1 MKIILCC
8 PRESL
13 NSIECVLRRDRRR
26 EKTACGKKRRQII
39 DSGNEPWNYQYL
51 EVSWRSFRED
61 NPTSALTSPCGI
73 QNQEKHFPIWL
84 SEERFTIDSH
94 LSAQKRIET
103 LERHLWEVLF
113 AWKKKWKLHLY
124 RGQVVGTSVWGRR
137 WNFHHVG
144 ASFSVHLTANCTMH
158 FLYSQVQVHQ
168 CPGPWKEGRTRRLLG
183 FQ

>member
-61 NPTSALTSPCGI
+61 NPISALTSPCGI
-73 QNQEKHFPIWL
+73 QNQEKHLPIWL

-113 AWKKKWKLHLY
+113 AWKKNGNCISTEDSSWYFSVRKEVKLPPCRSLILCSPHFKLHHALSIQPSPPVPWTVE
-124 RGQVVGTSVWGRR
+124 RG
-137 WNFHHVG
+137 
-144 ASFSVHLTANCTMH
+144 
-158 FLYSQVQVHQ
+158 
-168 CPGPWKEGRTRRLLG
+168 KD
-183 FQ
+183 